1 MGKGRKMSN
10 TESLLLAERKQLEEM
25 IAETS
30 DERAIEKGSL
40 QARLRVVNRDLFFV
54 REVARRNAELKQ
66 TAEYVRQTI
75 RKGQNDD

>member
-1 MGKGRKMSN
+1 MNN

-30 DERAIEKGSL
+30 DERAIEKGAL
-40 QARLRVVNRDLFFV
+40 QERLRVVNRDLFFV

-66 TAEYVRQTI
+66 IAEYVRKTI
-75 RKGQNDD
+75 